1 MSMNHAS
8 TRYIWKLHHPT
19 ICRWWFAHRLCC
31 SWVLSFDADH
41 VSSSWYVDWCYFLLD
56 FFIVFGCVLTIIH
69 CRCLIGLILIEFI
82 RHTTGGDL
90 LIDGIPIYCP
100 QFNSLVFNTTVLEN
114 LDESGRL
121 DSSFMSYSIDYT
133 ALASVYLLA
142 DIAWIVMLW
151 SASSIGT
158 PTEPMRRDKY
168 VR

>member
-1 MSMNHAS
+1 M
-8 TRYIWKLHHPT
+8 
-19 ICRWWFAHRLCC
+19 
-31 SWVLSFDADH
+31 
-41 VSSSWYVDWCYFLLD
+41 
-56 FFIVFGCVLTIIH
+56 
-69 CRCLIGLILIEFI
+69 ILIEFI

-100 QFNSLVFNTTVLEN
+100 QFNSLVFNITVLEN